1 MGRDRHQKPVSV
13 NDECL
18 SRGLGSLLN
27 SFLNPSVKKFRRS
40 SAYVPQASGLIDLC
54 SQVDTV

>member
-13 NDECL
+13 NDEC
-18 SRGLGSLLN
+18 LGSLLN

-40 SAYVPQASGLIDLC
+40 SAYVPQDSGLIDLC
-54 SQVDTV
+54 SQVDIV